1 MYMLR
6 DYQEEICSRVREA
19 FKKHR
24 SVMMQMPT
32 GTGKTVVLAEIVREY
47 LNVNVNVNVKGG
59 CNVLIVA
66 HRREL
71 VEQIQQALLRVMGA
85 EDLPHPSSPARRGS
99 TSPSAPPPQEGAP
112 TGKPAVLYSQ
122 TSSRPCGVARE
133 LPTQQSCD
141 CLCAEGAAARE
152 SCDYLTQQ
160 SCDCLIQVHSI
171 QWLSRNIEKVKGK
184 PGVVIVDEAHHAV
197 AKTYRM
203 MWEAWPEAKFL
214 GLTATPYRLSG
225 EGFTDLFEVMVES
238 WSVKRFIAEGWLAAF
253 DYYSILPE
261 SDEQRLIDS
270 LKKRGA
276 DGDFL
281 MKEMHEALDV
291 TPCIER
297 LFESFERFAYDK
309 KGIVY
314 AIDIEH
320 AEHIAEYYRQ
330 QGVAAY
336 AISSKTSLPE
346 RKRLIEAFRKSCFN
360 EDKSSDFF
368 ENHPPSPSLPL
379 KKGLHRF
386 PLNPLSPQGTGDL
399 KPGRPGLYS
408 QTSSRPCG
416 VARELPTQQSCDCLC
431 AEGAA
436 ARESC
441 DCLTQESRDC
451 LTQESCDC
459 LVQVLVSVDLFS
471 EGFDCPDVEFIQMA
485 RPTLSLA
492 KYLQMVGRGLR
503 AHQGKECV
511 TIIDNVGLYRR
522 FGLPSGERDW
532 ERYFEGLKD
541 EKNKELKY
549 LDLNVNFD
557 LNIDNNSVREERGAD
572 LVKIIG
578 HEGMATR
585 FEKIGKEGFERK
597 RKDVLLDGKR
607 KKVWIWRDTLTGIT
621 FERHP
626 VVVDFKG
633 VEMMTDDG
641 LTFYPRIRS
650 KWVDEKS
657 GINRKALET
666 QVGDGF
672 GWMKK
677 YVSLREPD
685 KVYELQEV
693 MENGMRVYKDEDG
706 KTFFQQDPDCPLVNE
721 EKAGGKKAFM
731 ALCDKRKKEWE
742 EKVMERRRDGFINI
756 NGETVFKYEH
766 RPVER
771 TRGFVNLVYDGD
783 LVYITNIHEE
793 RFIAYHNWEIRADDG
808 VCTIGNKLY
817 LKSKKDGKALRISKR
832 SGDFQMFVVNV
843 PVMAEDNE
851 QRLLVMDAKM
861 MIINRYGKNVE
872 CQRV

>member
-1 MYMLR
+1 MDLTTSWGGRFFYLTR
-6 DYQEEICSRVREA
+6 PLLIREV
-19 FKKHR
+19 FENHPPSPSLPLKKGLHL
-24 SVMMQMPT
+24 SP
-32 GTGKTVVLAEIVREY
+32 KSSL
-47 LNVNVNVNVKGG
+47 L
-59 CNVLIVA
+59 
-66 HRREL
+66 RRE
-71 VEQIQQALLRVMGA
+71 
-85 EDLPHPSSPARRGS
+85 DL
-99 TSPSAPPPQEGAP
+99 
-112 TGKPAVLYSQ
+112 KPGRPGLYSQ

-152 SCDYLTQQ
+152 

-238 WSVKRFIAEGWLAAF
+238 WSVKRFIAEGWLSAF

-346 RKRLIEAFRKSCFN
+346 RKRLIEAFRKRV
-360 EDKSSDFF
+360 
-368 ENHPPSPSLPL
+368 L
-379 KKGLHRF
+379 
-386 PLNPLSPQGTGDL
+386 
-399 KPGRPGLYS
+399 
-408 QTSSRPCG
+408 
-416 VARELPTQQSCDCLC
+416 LPTQQSCDCFI
-431 AEGAA
+431 
-436 ARESC
+436 
-441 DCLTQESRDC
+441 
-451 LTQESCDC
+451 
-459 LVQVLVSVDLFS
+459 QVLVSVDLFS